1 MIVEF
6 DFYFVKCCQGVLPGC
21 FCGSF
26 MQLAKG
32 TLLARKACMYIYM
45 YVRDLSYICKA
56 V

>member
-21 FCGSF
+21 FSGSF
-26 MQLAKG
+26 MHLAKG

-45 YVRDLSYICKA
+45 YVCVICHIY